1 MKNKV
6 WRILFV
12 LSCLIV
18 LSGLL
23 TSCLSIRYR
32 IYYPVKDNYIEVSGV
47 VIYMEY
53 SDDHT
58 ELYIAFSDMD
68 CKLDD
73 RSFEIVGENLRIVEK
88 NGIDDKI
95 KIGDRVTFI
104 TAPKYFGDGYVMPI
118 VAISANGE
126 SLLDFDEG
134 FKNFM
139 DYLNIRVPD
148 GE

>member
-6 WRILFV
+6 CRILFV
-12 LSCLIV
+12 LASLII
-18 LSGLL
+18 LSELL
-23 TSCLSIRYR
+23 TSCISIRYR

-47 VIYMEY
+47 VSYMKY

-68 CKLDD
+68 RKLDD
-73 RSFEIVGENLRIVEK
+73 RSFEIVGENLRTVEK
-88 NGIDDKI
+88 NGIEDKI
-95 KIGDRVTFI
+95 KIGDRVTFV

-134 FKNFM
+134 FKNLM
-139 DYLNIRVPD
+139 DYMNIRVS
-148 GE
+148 E

>member
-47 VIYMEY
+47 VIYMKY
-53 SDDHT
+53 NKDHT
-58 ELYIAFSDMD
+58 ELHIAFSDMD
-68 CKLDD
+68 RKLDD

-95 KIGDRVTFI
+95 KIGDRVTFV

>member
-6 WRILFV
+6 WRIWFV
-12 LSCLIV
+12 LSWLIV

-23 TSCLSIRYR
+23 TSCISIRYR

-58 ELYIAFSDMD
+58 VLYIAFSDMD
-68 CKLDD
+68 RKLDD
-73 RSFEIVGENLRIVEK
+73 RSFKIVGENLRIVEK

-95 KIGDRVTFI
+95 KIGDRVTFV

>member
-6 WRILFV
+6 WRIWFV

-47 VIYMEY
+47 VIYMKY
-53 SDDHT
+53 NKDHT
-58 ELYIAFSDMD
+58 ELHIAFSDMD
-68 CKLDD
+68 RKLDD

>member
-6 WRILFV
+6 WRIWFV

-23 TSCLSIRYR
+23 TSCISIRYR

-47 VIYMEY
+47 VIYMKY
-53 SDDHT
+53 NKDHT
-58 ELYIAFSDMD
+58 ELHIAFSDMD
-68 CKLDD
+68 RKLDD

-95 KIGDRVTFI
+95 KIGDRVTFV

>member
-23 TSCLSIRYR
+23 TSCISIRYR

-47 VIYMEY
+47 VSYMKY

-68 CKLDD
+68 RKLDD
-73 RSFEIVGENLRIVEK
+73 RSFEIVGENLRTVEK
-88 NGIDDKI
+88 NGLEDKI
-95 KIGDRVTFI
+95 KIGDRVTFV

>member
-32 IYYPVKDNYIEVSGV
+32 ICYPVKDNYIEVSGV
-47 VIYMEY
+47 VIYMKY

-58 ELYIAFSDMD
+58 ELCIAFSDMD
-68 CKLDD
+68 RKLDD

>member
-47 VIYMEY
+47 VIHMKY

-58 ELYIAFSDMD
+58 ELCIAFSDMD
-68 CKLDD
+68 RKLDD
-73 RSFEIVGENLRIVEK
+73 RSFEIVGENLRTVEK

-95 KIGDRVTFI
+95 KIGDRVTFV

>member
-6 WRILFV
+6 WRIWFV

-47 VIYMEY
+47 VIYMKY
-53 SDDHT
+53 NKDHT
-58 ELYIAFSDMD
+58 ELHIAFSDMD
-68 CKLDD
+68 RKLDD

-95 KIGDRVTFI
+95 KIGDRVTFV
-104 TAPKYFGDGYVMPI
+104 TAPKYFGDGYIMPI

>member
-47 VIYMEY
+47 VLYMEY

-58 ELYIAFSDMD
+58 VLYIAFSDMD
-68 CKLDD
+68 RKLDD
-73 RSFEIVGENLRIVEK
+73 RTFEIVGENLRIVEK

-95 KIGDRVTFI
+95 KIGDRVTFV

>member
-47 VIYMEY
+47 VIHMKYNK
-53 SDDHT
+53 DHT
-58 ELYIAFSDMD
+58 ELHIAFSDMD
-68 CKLDD
+68 RKLDD
-73 RSFEIVGENLRIVEK
+73 RSFEIVGENLRTVEK

-95 KIGDRVTFI
+95 KIGDRVTFV

-139 DYLNIRVPD
+139 DYMNIRVPD

>member
-58 ELYIAFSDMD
+58 VLYISFSDMD
-68 CKLDD
+68 RKLDD
-73 RSFEIVGENLRIVEK
+73 RSFKIVGENLRIVEK

-95 KIGDRVTFI
+95 KIGDRVTFV

>member
-6 WRILFV
+6 WRIWFV
-12 LSCLIV
+12 LSWLIV

-23 TSCLSIRYR
+23 TSCISIRYR

-58 ELYIAFSDMD
+58 VLYIAFSDMD
-68 CKLDD
+68 RKLDD
-73 RSFEIVGENLRIVEK
+73 RSFKIVGENLLIVEK

-95 KIGDRVTFI
+95 KIGDRVTFV

>member
-47 VIYMEY
+47 VIHMKY

-58 ELYIAFSDMD
+58 VLYIAFSDMD
-68 CKLDD
+68 RKLDD

>member
-23 TSCLSIRYR
+23 TSCISIRYR
-32 IYYPVKDNYIEVSGV
+32 IYYPVKDNYVEISGV

-58 ELYIAFSDMD
+58 VLYIAFSDMD
-68 CKLDD
+68 RKLDD
-73 RSFEIVGENLRIVEK
+73 CSFKIVGENLRIVEK

-95 KIGDRVTFI
+95 KIGDRVTFV

>member
-47 VIYMEY
+47 VIYMKY
-53 SDDHT
+53 NKDHT
-58 ELYIAFSDMD
+58 ELHIAFSDMD
-68 CKLDD
+68 RKLDD

-95 KIGDRVTFI
+95 KIGDRVTFV

-139 DYLNIRVPD
+139 DYMNIRVPD

>member
-6 WRILFV
+6 WRIWFV

-58 ELYIAFSDMD
+58 VLYIAFSDMD
-68 CKLDD
+68 RKLDD
-73 RSFEIVGENLRIVEK
+73 RSFKIVGENLRIVEK
-88 NGIDDKI
+88 NGIVDKI
-95 KIGDRVTFI
+95 KIGDRVTFV

-148 GE
+148 GK

>member
-6 WRILFV
+6 WRIWFV

-47 VIYMEY
+47 VIYMKY
-53 SDDHT
+53 NKDHT
-58 ELYIAFSDMD
+58 ELHIAFSDMD
-68 CKLDD
+68 RKLDD
-73 RSFEIVGENLRIVEK
+73 CSFEIVGENLRIVEK

-95 KIGDRVTFI
+95 KIGDRVTFV

>member
-23 TSCLSIRYR
+23 TSCISIRYR
-32 IYYPVKDNYIEVSGV
+32 IYYPVKDNYVEISGV
-47 VIYMEY
+47 VIYMKY

-58 ELYIAFSDMD
+58 VLYIAFSDMD
-68 CKLDD
+68 RKLDD
-73 RSFEIVGENLRIVEK
+73 RSFKIVGENLRIVEK

-95 KIGDRVTFI
+95 KIGDSVTFV

-118 VAISANGE
+118 VAISANDE

>member
-6 WRILFV
+6 WRIWFV

-47 VIYMEY
+47 VIYMKY
-53 SDDHT
+53 NKDHT
-58 ELYIAFSDMD
+58 ELHIAFSDMD
-68 CKLDD
+68 RKLDD
-73 RSFEIVGENLRIVEK
+73 RSFEIVGENLRTVEK
-88 NGIDDKI
+88 NGLEDKI
-95 KIGDRVTFI
+95 KIGDRVTFV

>member
-6 WRILFV
+6 WRIWFV

-47 VIYMEY
+47 VIYMKY
-53 SDDHT
+53 NKDHT
-58 ELYIAFSDMD
+58 ELHIAFSDMD
-68 CKLDD
+68 RKLDD
-73 RSFEIVGENLRIVEK
+73 RTFKIVGENLRIVEK

-95 KIGDRVTFI
+95 KIGDRVTFV

>member
-6 WRILFV
+6 WHIWFV

-47 VIYMEY
+47 VIYMKY
-53 SDDHT
+53 NKDHT
-58 ELYIAFSDMD
+58 ELHIAFSDMD
-68 CKLDD
+68 RKLDD

-95 KIGDRVTFI
+95 KIGDRVTFV

-139 DYLNIRVPD
+139 DYMNIRVPD

>member
-32 IYYPVKDNYIEVSGV
+32 IYYPVKYNYIEVSGV

-58 ELYIAFSDMD
+58 VLYIAFSDMD
-68 CKLDD
+68 RKLDD
-73 RSFEIVGENLRIVEK
+73 RTFEIVGENLRIVEK

-95 KIGDRVTFI
+95 KIGDRVTFV

>member
-6 WRILFV
+6 WRIWFV

-58 ELYIAFSDMD
+58 VLYIAFSDMNR
-68 CKLDD
+68 KLDD

-88 NGIDDKI
+88 NGIVDKI
-95 KIGDRVTFI
+95 KIGDRVTFV

>member
-1 MKNKV
+1 MV
-6 WRILFV
+6 CAFV
-12 LSCLIV
+12 FNI

-47 VIYMEY
+47 VIYMKY
-53 SDDHT
+53 NKDHT
-58 ELYIAFSDMD
+58 ELHIAFSDMD
-68 CKLDD
+68 RKLDD
-73 RSFEIVGENLRIVEK
+73 RTFKIVGENLRIVEK

-95 KIGDRVTFI
+95 KIGDRVTFV

>member
-6 WRILFV
+6 WRIWFV

-47 VIYMEY
+47 VIHMMY

-58 ELYIAFSDMD
+58 VLYIAFSDMD
-68 CKLDD
+68 RKLDD
-73 RSFEIVGENLRIVEK
+73 RTFEIVGENLRIVEK

-95 KIGDRVTFI
+95 KIGDRVTFV

>member
-58 ELYIAFSDMD
+58 VLYIAFSDMD
-68 CKLDD
+68 RKLDD

-95 KIGDRVTFI
+95 KIGDRVTFV

>member
-47 VIYMEY
+47 VIHMKY

-58 ELYIAFSDMD
+58 ELCIAFSDMD
-68 CKLDD
+68 RKLDD
-73 RSFEIVGENLRIVEK
+73 RSFEIVGENLRTVEK

-95 KIGDRVTFI
+95 KIGDRVTFV
-104 TAPKYFGDGYVMPI
+104 TAPKYFWDGYVMPI

-139 DYLNIRVPD
+139 DYMNIRVPD

>member
-6 WRILFV
+6 WRIWFV

-47 VIYMEY
+47 VIYMKY
-53 SDDHT
+53 NKDHT
-58 ELYIAFSDMD
+58 ELHIAFSDMD
-68 CKLDD
+68 RKLDD

-95 KIGDRVTFI
+95 KIGDRVTFV

>member
-32 IYYPVKDNYIEVSGV
+32 IYYPVKDNYIDVSGV
-47 VIYMEY
+47 VIYMKY

-58 ELYIAFSDMD
+58 VLYIAFSDMD
-68 CKLDD
+68 RKLDD
-73 RSFEIVGENLRIVEK
+73 RTFKIVGENLRIVEK

-95 KIGDRVTFI
+95 KIGDRVTFV

>member
-23 TSCLSIRYR
+23 TSCFSIRYR

-58 ELYIAFSDMD
+58 VLYIAFSDMD
-68 CKLDD
+68 RKLDD
-73 RSFEIVGENLRIVEK
+73 RTFKIVGENLRIVEK

-95 KIGDRVTFI
+95 KIGDRVTFV

-126 SLLDFDEG
+126 SLLDFDEC

-139 DYLNIRVPD
+139 DYMNIRVPD
-148 GE
+148 WE

>member
-1 MKNKV
+1 
-6 WRILFV
+6 
-12 LSCLIV
+12 
-18 LSGLL
+18 
-23 TSCLSIRYR
+23 
-32 IYYPVKDNYIEVSGV
+32 
-47 VIYMEY
+47 MEY

-58 ELYIAFSDMD
+58 VLYIAFSDMD
-68 CKLDD
+68 RKLDD
-73 RSFEIVGENLRIVEK
+73 RTFKIVGKNLQTVEK
-88 NGIDDKI
+88 NGIGDKI

-134 FKNFM
+134 FKNLM
-139 DYLNIRVPD
+139 DYMNIRVPD

>member
-58 ELYIAFSDMD
+58 VLYIAFSDMD
-68 CKLDD
+68 RKLDD
-73 RSFEIVGENLRIVEK
+73 RTFEIVGENLRIVEK

-95 KIGDRVTFI
+95 KIGDRVTFV

>member
-6 WRILFV
+6 WRIWFV

-47 VIYMEY
+47 VIYMKY
-53 SDDHT
+53 NKDHT
-58 ELYIAFSDMD
+58 ELHIAFSDMD
-68 CKLDD
+68 RKLDD

-88 NGIDDKI
+88 NGIMI
-95 KIGDRVTFI
+95 K
-104 TAPKYFGDGYVMPI
+104 
-118 VAISANGE
+118 
-126 SLLDFDEG
+126 
-134 FKNFM
+134 
-139 DYLNIRVPD
+139 
-148 GE
+148 

>member
-6 WRILFV
+6 WRIWFV

-47 VIYMEY
+47 VIYMKY
-53 SDDHT
+53 NKDHT
-58 ELYIAFSDMD
+58 ELHIAFSDMD

-95 KIGDRVTFI
+95 KIGDRVTFV

>member
-23 TSCLSIRYR
+23 TSCISIRYR

-47 VIYMEY
+47 VSYMKY

-58 ELYIAFSDMD
+58 ELHIAFSDMD
-68 CKLDD
+68 RKLDD

-95 KIGDRVTFI
+95 KIGDRVTFV

>member
-6 WRILFV
+6 WRIWFV

-47 VIYMEY
+47 VIYMKY
-53 SDDHT
+53 NNDHT
-58 ELYIAFSDMD
+58 ELHIAFSDMD
-68 CKLDD
+68 RKLDD

-95 KIGDRVTFI
+95 KIGDRVTFV

>member
-6 WRILFV
+6 WRIWFV

-47 VIYMEY
+47 VIYMKY
-53 SDDHT
+53 NKDHT
-58 ELYIAFSDMD
+58 ELHIAFSDMD
-68 CKLDD
+68 RKLDD

-95 KIGDRVTFI
+95 KIGDRVTFV

-139 DYLNIRVPD
+139 DYMNIRVPD